1 MSVFLTDEEDE
12 KYGKRINIDTD
23 GEIRDTGNDLSDKI
37 KKAVEARLEEEK
49 KNYPDMADDLVI
61 ADPEME
67 NPTGMF
73 SAWLISEKKMSP
85 DAAFK
90 VLKDS
95 ENYEALADEY
105 AKFIA
110 DSSVLADDFHN
121 TVISAKPG
129 AIAKILKDA
138 NEALDYIF
146 SL

>member
-1 MSVFLTDEEDE
+1 MSVFLTEEEDE
-12 KYGKRINIDTD
+12 KYGSRINIDTD

-49 KNYPDMADDLVI
+49 KKYPDMADDLVI

-95 ENYEALADEY
+95 ENYEEAIRILNFL
-105 AKFIA
+105 KCFINIP
-110 DSSVLADDFHN
+110 SEGVPSTSVLREFIGN
-121 TVISAKPG
+121 SYF
-129 AIAKILKDA
+129 
-138 NEALDYIF
+138 E
-146 SL
+146 